1 VNFASDNTTGA
12 APEIA
17 AALARANQDAHAM
30 PYGNDPLTKRL
41 TAKFSRL
48 FEREVAVFPIAT
60 GTAANVLGLS
70 LSVPP
75 YGGIFCLESSHI
87 YEDECGA
94 AEMYTG
100 GARPLPLPGRD
111 GKLLAPELAKA
122 LSLYKPGNVHRV
134 QPAAVSITQIGE
146 LGHIYSPGEIARLA
160 KLAKRHGLVVH
171 MDGARFA
178 NAVAALGCRPA
189 DITWRAGVDIL
200 TFGGTKNG
208 CFGTEAVIVFDKAKA
223 ASFAYRRKRAGHLF
237 SKMRFLSAQLDAYID
252 KGLWLALAGH
262 ANAMMRRLANGL
274 ARLPDVELNHMPR
287 GNLVF
292 LNMPAAMVRA
302 LEKAGYAFYHW
313 GNARWHTA
321 RLVTA
326 FSTDPGHVDGF
337 VATARAASS
346 GRKPKQPMAF
356 LPRP

>member
-17 AALARANQDAHAM
+17 AALARANGEAHAM
-30 PYGNDPLTKRL
+30 PYGNDAITRRL
-41 TAKFSRL
+41 AAKFSRL
-48 FEREVAVFPIAT
+48 FEREVAVFPVAT

-70 LSVPP
+70 LVVPP

-100 GARPLPLPGRD
+100 GARPLPLPGRE

-122 LSLYKPGNVHRV
+122 MALYSPGNVHRV

-146 LGHIYSPGEIARLA
+146 LGHVYSPGEIARLA
-160 KLAKRHGLVVH
+160 KLAKRHRLALH

-200 TFGGTKNG
+200 TFGATKNG
-208 CFGTEAVIVFDKAKA
+208 CFGAEAVVVFDKAKA

-237 SKMRFLSAQLDAYID
+237 SKMRFLSAQLEAYID
-252 KGLWLALAGH
+252 KGLWLSLAGR
-262 ANAMMRRLANGL
+262 ANAMMRRLAHGL
-274 ARLPDVELNHMPR
+274 AALPDVELAQMPR

-292 LNMPAAMVRA
+292 VNLSAAMARA
-302 LEKAGYAFYHW
+302 LEKAGFAFYHW
-313 GNARWHTA
+313 GNAQWHTA

-326 FSTDPGHVDGF
+326 FNTVPAHVDRF
-337 VATARAASS
+337 LAVARAASS